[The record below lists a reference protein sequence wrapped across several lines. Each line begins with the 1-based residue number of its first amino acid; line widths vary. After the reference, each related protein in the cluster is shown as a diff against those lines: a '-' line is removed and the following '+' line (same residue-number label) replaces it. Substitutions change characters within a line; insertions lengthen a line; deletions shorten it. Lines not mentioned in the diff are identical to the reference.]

1 MTHRHDADSRITKQ
15 HVYWVERDSIAI
27 ALMNTNSSEKNLF
40 TSVDA
45 VHEITLFYHKKA
57 LHFGVDSS
65 GTSTLTD
72 TTLMIE
78 ESEIPTQFHQY
89 LVDKAIQ
96 LGYETKPDMIA
107 MAPYFE
113 KKFEK
118 GIKEGKTFANR
129 GRISGRRRIVQHS
142 F

>member
-1 MTHRHDADSRITKQ
+1 
-15 HVYWVERDSIAI
+15 
-27 ALMNTNSSEKNLF
+27 
-40 TSVDA
+40 
-45 VHEITLFYHKKA
+45 
-57 LHFGVDSS
+57 
-65 GTSTLTD
+65 
-72 TTLMIE
+72 
-78 ESEIPTQFHQY
+78 

-118 GIKEGKTFANR
+118 GIKEGKSFANR

>member
-1 MTHRHDADSRITKQ
+1 MLI
-15 HVYWVERDSIAI
+15 
-27 ALMNTNSSEKNLF
+27 EKIKEMGDNLKLL
-40 TSVDA
+40 
-45 VHEITLFYHKKA
+45 E
-57 LHFGVDSS
+57 
-65 GTSTLTD
+65 GTDRL
-72 TTLMIE
+72 
-78 ESEIPTQFHQY
+78 QY

-118 GIKEGKTFANR
+118 GIKEGKSFANR

>member
-1 MTHRHDADSRITKQ
+1 MDEQ
-15 HVYWVERDSIAI
+15 
-27 ALMNTNSSEKNLF
+27 SEL
-40 TSVDA
+40 
-45 VHEITLFYHKKA
+45 
-57 LHFGVDSS
+57 
-65 GTSTLTD
+65 
-72 TTLMIE
+72 
-78 ESEIPTQFHQY
+78 PTQFHQY